1 MQEYKTNFWDE
12 RFSGNEYVYGTEP
25 NHFFKEQLDKI
36 DSAGKLLL
44 PGEGEGRNAVY
55 AAMNGW
61 SVDAFDQS
69 KVAKLKAEN
78 LAEMNKVSI
87 NYQVIDLGNFRTLP
101 NYYDCAAII
110 FVHLPESIRN
120 AFHKKLIDSIKPGG
134 RLILELYSKNQLGK
148 NSGGP
153 QEITML
159 SSIEEIK
166 NDFNELN
173 IILLT
178 EENIFLNEGEK
189 HIGEASVIRFVGQ
202 KIIK

>member
-12 RFSGNEYVYGTEP
+12 RFSGKEYVYGTEP

-55 AAMNGW
+55 AALNGW

-69 KVAKLKAEN
+69 KVAKLKAEK
-78 LAEMNKVSI
+78 LAELNKASI
-87 NYQVIDLGNFRTLP
+87 NYQVIDLGEFRALP
-101 NYYDCAAII
+101 NYYDCAGII
-110 FVHLPESIRN
+110 FVHLPESIRT
-120 AFHKKLIDSIKPGG
+120 AFHKKVSDSIKPGG
-134 RLILELYSKNQLGK
+134 KLILELYSKNQLGK
-148 NSGGP
+148 SSGGP

-166 NDFNELN
+166 SDFNELN
-173 IILLT
+173 IILLK
-178 EENIFLNEGEK
+178 EENVFLNEGEK

-202 KIIK
+202 KIIE

>member
-12 RFSGNEYVYGTEP
+12 RFSENEYVYGTEP
-25 NHFFKEQLDKI
+25 NRFFKEQLDKI

-55 AAMNGW
+55 AAMKGW
-61 SVDAFDQS
+61 SIDAFDQS
-69 KVAKLKAEN
+69 KVAKLKAEK
-78 LAEMNKVSI
+78 LAEINKVSI
-87 NYQVIDLGNFRTLP
+87 NYQVIDLENFRTLP
-101 NYYDCAAII
+101 NYYDCAGII
-110 FVHLPESIRN
+110 FVHLPKLIRTS
-120 AFHKKLIDSIKPGG
+120 FHKTVSNSIKPGG
-134 RLILELYSKNQLGK
+134 KLILELYSKNQFGK
-148 NSGGP
+148 SSGGP
-153 QEITML
+153 QNIDML

-166 NDFNELN
+166 NDFSELN
-173 IILLT
+173 ISLLT